1 MTSLE
6 ENNQRFAFWA
16 RFYDLTWVPLFWL
29 RKKSLDFIETEE
41 GDNVLDI
48 ACGTGQLT
56 RRLRGEVLGVDG
68 SLEMIK
74 IAQDKGGNF
83 EVQDATNL
91 NFEDKSFD
99 KVVIS
104 MALHEMPI
112 EDAKKALTEAK
123 RVLRDK
129 GVLYII
135 DFSKGQGIVY
145 KLGNLFVQLIEEE
158 NYRNFLDFE
167 MPQEIK
173 KEKELVSG
181 LISFYK
187 YQKI

>member
-1 MTSLE
+1 MTYLE

-16 RFYDLTWVPLFWL
+16 RFYDLTWAPLFWL
-29 RKKSLDFIETEE
+29 RNKSLDFIEIKE
-41 GDNVLDI
+41 GDKVLDL

-56 RRLRGEVLGVDG
+56 RKLKGKVLGVDG
-68 SLEMIK
+68 SPDMVK
-74 IAQDKGGNF
+74 IAKKKGGNF

-91 NFEDKSFD
+91 RFKDKSFD

-104 MALHEMPI
+104 MALHEMPL
-112 EDAKKALTEAK
+112 EDVEKALVEAK
-123 RVLRDK
+123 RVLKDK

-135 DFSKGQGIVY
+135 DFSKGQGTIY
-145 KLGNLFVQLIEEE
+145 KLSKLFVQLIEEE
-158 NYRNFLDFE
+158 NYRNFLDFK
-167 MPQEIK
+167 MPEEIK

-187 YQKI
+187 YQKV